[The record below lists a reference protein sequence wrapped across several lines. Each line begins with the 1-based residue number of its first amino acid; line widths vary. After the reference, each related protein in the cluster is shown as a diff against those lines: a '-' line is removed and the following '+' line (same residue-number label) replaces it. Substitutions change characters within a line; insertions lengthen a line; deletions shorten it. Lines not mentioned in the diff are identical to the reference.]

1 VFAATRALGIPV
13 RGRRSYDP
21 LTAARPRSGSGAAAL
36 GGVAVLAAA
45 ARQWWV
51 LVLQGILGIVF
62 GILAILFPGIAL
74 ITLAYVFA
82 AWAVVTGVSHL
93 IEGWRVAEHRGRSWP
108 FAVMGVIGI
117 VAGVLA
123 ALIPGIT
130 ILGLVILLG
139 AWLVT
144 QGAMEVYTAWR
155 IRREVTGEWILA
167 LIGVLRVIVGLIVL
181 AMPVIGALLTVTL
194 MAVWAIV
201 GGVAALSLGFRLRR
215 FLDTPGGRTAGR
227 IAGTPA

>member
-1 VFAATRALGIPV
+1 ML
-13 RGRRSYDP
+13 
-21 LTAARPRSGSGAAAL
+21 
-36 GGVAVLAAA
+36 AVA

-74 ITLAYVFA
+74 VTLAYVFA

-108 FAVMGVIGI
+108 FAVMGGLGI
-117 VAGVLA
+117 VAGFLA

-155 IRREVTGEWILA
+155 IRREITGEWIIA
-167 LIGVLRVIVGLIVL
+167 LIGILRVIAGVIVL
-181 AMPVIGALLTVTL
+181 AMPVVGALLTVTL
-194 MAVWAIV
+194 MAVWAIF
-201 GGVAALSLGFRLRR
+201 GGIAALSLGFRLRR
-215 FLDTPGGRTAGR
+215 LATQIGGRPAGTV
-227 IAGTPA
+227 AGTPA